1 MAELDVILAGLH
13 TRFDTIS
20 TLKALLDHEP
30 KSVQVAPLLYSMY
43 LDYDRT
49 DAGQVVAETHRFM
62 HRVVVSWADPKVAEA
77 QLRVLI
83 TAVPLSVELDP
94 RLGGAIPRGIA
105 QVSSGRAGFTRIDG
119 SVYRIMDFTSTVVA
133 KRAVQRV

>member
-13 TRFDTIS
+13 TRFATIA

-30 KSVQVAPLLYSMY
+30 KSVHIAPLLYSMY
-43 LDYDRT
+43 LEYDRT
-49 DAGQVVAETHRFM
+49 EAGQVVAETHKFM
-62 HRVVVSWADPKVAEA
+62 HRVVVSWADPQVAEE
-77 QLRVLI
+77 QLRGLV

-94 RLGGAIPRGIA
+94 RLGGAIPRGLA

-119 SVYRIMDFTSTVVA
+119 SVYRIMDFVSTTVV
-133 KRAVQRV
+133 KRAVQRG